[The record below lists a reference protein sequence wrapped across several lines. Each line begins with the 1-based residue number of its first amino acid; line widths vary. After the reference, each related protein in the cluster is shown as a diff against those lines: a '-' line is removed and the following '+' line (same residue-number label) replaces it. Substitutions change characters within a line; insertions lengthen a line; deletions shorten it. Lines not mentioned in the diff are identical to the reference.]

1 MRDRGSGNIGR
12 ALLLYKGFEMFQMN
26 AIFDV
31 NPEIIGTKMD
41 GVEVRSMFNFDEYVK
56 NNDINV
62 GGTHLHPGQR
72 SARDV

>member
-1 MRDRGSGNIGR
+1 
-12 ALLLYKGFEMFQMN
+12 MFQMN

-56 NNDINV
+56 I
-62 GGTHLHPGQR
+62 TT
-72 SARDV
+72 SM